1 MTDVFREV
9 DEEVRRD
16 KMTALLRRYG
26 VALLALAVLIVAGVG
41 AFVWWR
47 QHQAT
52 QRSAYGVELSRA
64 LTLGQ
69 GGDAKGAATAAAA
82 LAAKAKDDGYGLLA
96 RFVEAAGLVESGDR
110 DGALARLDGIAR
122 DSAVDPMFRDL
133 ALLRA
138 AYLRVDDEAAPAF
151 MQRLTPLLAEGGAW
165 RFSALELAAA
175 SALRAGDKEGARG
188 HLKKI
193 TDDAAAPSGM
203 RARAAELLSSLG
215 G

>member
-69 GGDAKGAATAAAA
+69 GGDAKGAATAA
-82 LAAKAKDDGYGLLA
+82 GYGLLA
-96 RFVEAAGLVESGDR
+96 RFVEASGLVESGDR

-122 DSAVDPMFRDL
+122 DTAVDQMFRDL

-138 AYLRVDDEAAPAF
+138 AYLHVDDEAAPAF
-151 MQRLTPLLAEGGAW
+151 MQRLVPLLVDGGAW

-175 SALRAGDKEGARG
+175 SALRAGDKDGARS

-193 TDDAAAPSGM
+193 TDDAAAPSGL
-203 RARAAELLSSLG
+203 RARAAELLFSLG